1 MGKQLSTINQP
12 AEYPQK
18 LVTVSYGYVL
28 PCRSCYNES
37 MKHFAKLRNTRFDEG
52 IRRLRRLQSFP
63 LSRVFRQRFILQGVW
78 TQCLHACESMKIGK
92 TAWTKLRA
100 AAAFG
105 VGFRHTRNP
114 FLALSM
120 VTHKAIDPQFCAI
133 FQSIQTCRN
142 VGRFIP
148 NHLDVMSLCLGA
160 ENGKYWSGLCFVT
173 DRVKLVG
180 FTLVTSRGNGKI
192 VVFISFLRL

>member
-1 MGKQLSTINQP
+1 MLQRKYETFCKASEYAFRWRYSEIAASTLFSIIESFST
-12 AEYPQK
+12 AFYPTRS
-18 LVTVSYGYVL
+18 LDSVS
-28 PCRSCYNES
+28 SC
-37 MKHFAKLRNTRFDEG
+37 LWVDEDWENCMDQ
-52 IRRLRRLQSFP
+52 I
-63 LSRVFRQRFILQGVW
+63 
-78 TQCLHACESMKIGK
+78 TC
-92 TAWTKLRA
+92 
-100 AAAFG
+100 AAFG

-192 VVFISFLRL
+192 VVFISFLRLWSISINCCWSLALLGGHLKQISKKMITHP